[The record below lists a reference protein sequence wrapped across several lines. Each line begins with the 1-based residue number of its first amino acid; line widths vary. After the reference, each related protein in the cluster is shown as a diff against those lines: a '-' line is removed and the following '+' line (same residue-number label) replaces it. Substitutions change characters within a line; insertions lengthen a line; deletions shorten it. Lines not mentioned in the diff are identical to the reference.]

1 MTDTERSPAVPHS
14 ASHPDHGLSAAQV
27 AAGQVNTRH
36 FGSVTMPGHLHSEG
50 ASAGIGAFDAGNRH
64 GRSRPGE
71 VSPRAFIVAQMTVER
86 PAEPKGGVAP
96 GTMHGINRGLEGSN
110 PRGRTL
116 KAEVHQ
122 SAWADEPRK
131 RCHRRIV
138 SVEVDPGVGP
148 LDGFSHRGRYRVHF
162 AKSVQ
167 MITEQVRHHN
177 IRRTDGLN
185 HQRDRGFVHFEQ
197 TDCRIAPQRTAN
209 TSSRDQ
215 RTNLDNSRDSL
226 RHKG

>member
-148 LDGFSHRGRYRVHF
+148 LDGFSLPGAPAASCPLRTQTSGGTTAVFRRP
-162 AKSVQ
+162 
-167 MITEQVRHHN
+167 R
-177 IRRTDGLN
+177 RRTFD
-185 HQRDRGFVHFEQ
+185 VHPGPVSN
-197 TDCRIAPQRTAN
+197 RAV
-209 TSSRDQ
+209 TS
-215 RTNLDNSRDSL
+215 
-226 RHKG
+226 RHTIGEKATV